1 MTIAFLPG
9 SFDPPTKGHIS
20 FIEHAAALFSK
31 VYIGI
36 TDNTSKKNPLLALNK
51 RVQLLQELLSHLPH
65 VQVLSFNG
73 LTVDCAKKIGAHL
86 LIRGVRNSLDYEA
99 EVSRAHANY
108 QLSHLQT
115 YFFPADLSTL
125 HISSSL
131 VREILAAKG
140 PLEAFLHPHVIE
152 ALKSLN

>member
-20 FIEHAAALFSK
+20 LMERAAALFSRL
-31 VYIGI
+31 YIGVA
-36 TDNTSKKNPLLALNK
+36 DNSSKKTSLLPLNE
-51 RVQLLQELLSHLPH
+51 RTRLLQELLSHLPN
-65 VQVLSFNG
+65 VEILSFNG
-73 LTVDCAKKIGAHL
+73 LTVDCAEKKGAHL
-86 LIRGVRNSLDYEA
+86 LVRGARNGFEYET

-108 QLSHLQT
+108 QLSKLQT
-115 YFFPADLSTL
+115 CIIPADPSIM

-140 PLEAFLHPHVIE
+140 PLEAFLPRLVID
-152 ALKSLN
+152 ALRND